1 MKQRSIKLN
10 AVLNVIKQ
18 SMSVLF
24 PLITYPYVSRVLGAD
39 NLGRYSFSDSIVQII
54 ITLSL
59 IGIPTYAVR
68 EGAMI
73 RNEKK
78 EIKNFCSE
86 VFTINVISAV
96 LSYLVLIIMVITIER
111 FRIEDVFILI
121 LSVNI
126 MSRCLGRDWIN
137 TIYEDY
143 LYISI
148 RFIIVHIISLA
159 LIFLLV
165 KGPDDL
171 LKYVIIMASSELFG
185 NMLNTYYTHKRIP
198 YSLRFSKE
206 MIRHLKPILILFCSS
221 VATTIY
227 IRSDIAILG
236 FLRPDSDVGVYTMSS
251 KIYTIVKN
259 IMNAVITVAIPRLS
273 FYLGENVENGRK
285 EYNKLLINLRNI
297 LFLILFPASVGL
309 FCLSAD
315 AMFILG
321 GTEFQR
327 GYISLQILCV
337 ALMFA
342 VFGCFFAHAVLIVN
356 RQEKVFFRA
365 TVLSALINISLN
377 FVFIPLMGINGA
389 AVTTALSEFCIVLY
403 CGFFARKYYE
413 SDRNRTKKYA
423 LTTATECLLIVGI
436 AYGIRHLCNGMATR
450 VILTIGLSL
459 VAYLIILVLT
469 KNEMLFDS
477 INKIKKRIKGS
488 AR

>member
-10 AVLNVIKQ
+10 AILNVIKQ

-73 RNEKK
+73 RNKNKK
-78 EIKNFCSE
+78 IKDFCSE
-86 VFTINVISAV
+86 VFTINVISAI
-96 LSYLVLIIMVITIER
+96 LSYIVLIIMVTMVDR
-111 FRIEDVFILI
+111 FRIENVFILI

-126 MSRCLGRDWIN
+126 MSRCLGRDWLN

-143 LYISI
+143 LYISV
-148 RFIIVHIISLA
+148 RFIIVHIISLI
-159 LIFLLV
+159 LTFMLV

-171 LKYVIIMASSELFG
+171 LKYVIIMAASELIG
-185 NMLNTYYTHKRIP
+185 NILNIYYTNKKIP
-198 YSLRFSKE
+198 CSLKFSKE

-273 FYLGENVENGRK
+273 FYLGENFHEDRK
-285 EYNKLLINLRNI
+285 EYNKLINNLRNI
-297 LFLILFPASVGL
+297 LFLILFPASTGL
-309 FCLSAD
+309 FCLSSD
-315 AMFILG
+315 AMYILG
-321 GTEFQR
+321 GAEFQR
-327 GYISLQILCV
+327 GNISLQILCV

-356 RQEKVFFRA
+356 RQEKVFFKA

-377 FVFIPLMGINGA
+377 FIFIPAMGINGA

-403 CGFFARKYYE
+403 CGLYARKYYV
-413 SDRNRTKKYA
+413 SDRNKMRKYTF
-423 LTTATECLLIVGI
+423 TTLVECFLIVGI
-436 AYGIRHLCNGMATR
+436 SFGIRKMCNGLATR
-450 VILTIGLSL
+450 VILTISLSL
-459 VAYLIILVLT
+459 IAYLFLLIIT
-469 KNEMLFDS
+469 RNEILFDS
-477 INKIKKRIKGS
+477 VNKIKNKLKGS
-488 AR
+488 AK

>member
-1 MKQRSIKLN
+1 MAQKSIKLN
-10 AVLNVIKQ
+10 AILNVIKQ

-39 NLGRYSFSDSIVQII
+39 HLGRYSFSDSIVQII

-78 EIKNFCSE
+78 ELKDFCSE
-86 VFTINVISAV
+86 VFTINVVSAII
-96 LSYLVLIIMVITIER
+96 SYLVLIFMVTMIER
-111 FRIEDVFILI
+111 FRIENVIILI

-126 MSRCLGRDWIN
+126 MSRCLGRDWLN

-143 LYISI
+143 FYISI
-148 RFIIVHIISLA
+148 RFIIVHIISLV

-165 KGPDDL
+165 KSPDDL
-171 LKYVIIMASSELFG
+171 LKYVVIMAASELFG
-185 NMLNTYYTHKRIP
+185 NVLNIYYTHKRIP
-198 YSLRFSKE
+198 YSLRFTRD
-206 MIRHLKPILILFCSS
+206 MIRHLKPIFILFCSS

-273 FYLGENVENGRK
+273 FYLGENIEEGRI
-285 EYNKLLINLRNI
+285 EYNRLLNNLRNI

-309 FCLSAD
+309 FCLSSD

-321 GTEFQR
+321 GSEFQR
-327 GYISLQILCV
+327 GDSSLQILCV
-337 ALMFA
+337 ALLFA
-342 VFGCFFAHAVLIVN
+342 VFGCFFANAVLIVN
-356 RQEKVFFRA
+356 RQEKVFFKA
-365 TVLSALINISLN
+365 TVLSAFINISLN
-377 FVFIPLMGINGA
+377 MVFIPVIGINGA
-389 AVTTALSEFCIVLY
+389 ALTTALSELCIVIY
-403 CGFFARKYYE
+403 CGLSARKYYV
-413 SDRNRTKKYA
+413 SDRDKIIKYSY
-423 LTTATECLLIVGI
+423 TTVIECLLIIVISGK
-436 AYGIRHLCNGMATR
+436 IRQMCNILSVR
-450 VILTIGLSL
+450 VVLTVGLSL
-459 VAYLIILVLT
+459 LSYLVVLLLT
-469 KNEMLFDS
+469 KNEVLLDS
-477 INKIKKRIKGS
+477 IKKTRIKIKGS
-488 AR
+488 AK